1 MSLRTIYKQ
10 IRSSEPF
17 SLLPPSDLELWVNSS
32 EIAEY
37 SPGERLVRP
46 DEFNSKIFLVLSGQ
60 VRLLSNSFTREGQ
73 VTLDLRG
80 PGQLIGWASYMLAEP
95 TEFVQAST
103 QCRVLALPA
112 NDFVSALLKFPSF
125 LEYFSTLGNLNETF
139 SLVASVVDNSAY
151 KDNVTFD
158 SLLSA
163 AKDSTVFSLNSP
175 VDLLCLPKPRDS
187 HSWF

>member
-1 MSLRTIYKQ
+1 MSLRTVHKQ

-60 VRLLSNSFTREGQ
+60 VRLLSNSYTREGKLHLIFVAQ
-73 VTLDLRG
+73 VNY
-80 PGQLIGWASYMLAEP
+80 IGWASYMLAEP

-112 NDFVSALLKFPSF
+112 DVFVSALLKFPSF

-139 SLVASVVDNSAY
+139 SCC
-151 KDNVTFD
+151 K
-158 SLLSA
+158 
-163 AKDSTVFSLNSP
+163 
-175 VDLLCLPKPRDS
+175 CRR
-187 HSWF
+187 

>member
-1 MSLRTIYKQ
+1 
-10 IRSSEPF
+10 
-17 SLLPPSDLELWVNSS
+17 
-32 EIAEY
+32 
-37 SPGERLVRP
+37 
-46 DEFNSKIFLVLSGQ
+46 
-60 VRLLSNSFTREGQ
+60 
-73 VTLDLRG
+73 
-80 PGQLIGWASYMLAEP
+80 MLAEP

-112 NDFVSALLKFPSF
+112 DVFVSALLKFPSF

-139 SLVASVVDNSAY
+139 SLVASVVDNSPY

-187 HSWF
+187 HSWFLSTLVSQVFPVELRLI